1 MKKLSYS
8 VSDISLI
15 AVLTACNS
23 VLEISAGTLLHVVG
37 FSLKGSVMAGL
48 NLLVYVLLFA
58 RLRRFGAVTICGA
71 ATAFVNFAVTGG
83 FKLFALYCIVLE
95 ALAIDAILSA
105 GGINRKSTCIAGTAA
120 GILAFLCGL
129 VNGVVFMGGDF
140 SLICRRLSQLGAAGE
155 LSLAAVLLLV
165 VLSRTAIGVVFGLL
179 SLEVLRIFEP
189 VLKKIG
195 FKRG

>member
-8 VSDISLI
+8 VSDIALI

-23 VLEISAGTLLHVVG
+23 VLELSVGNLLHVVG
-37 FSLKGSVMAGL
+37 FSLKGSVMSGL